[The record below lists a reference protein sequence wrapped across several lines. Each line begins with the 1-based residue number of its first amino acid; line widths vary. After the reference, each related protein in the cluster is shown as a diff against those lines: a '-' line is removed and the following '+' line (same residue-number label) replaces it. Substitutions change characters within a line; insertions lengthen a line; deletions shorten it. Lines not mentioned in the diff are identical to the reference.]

1 MSVVTCFLG
10 ESQDIALFQSADRAL
25 RKACDYIGL
34 KGFSTHSFRRTALT
48 KLYKAGVPLPTLQK
62 RSGHAS
68 SASLALYIDI
78 DREEVDGAGEL
89 L

>member
-1 MSVVTCFLG
+1 MSN
-10 ESQDIALFQSADRAL
+10 
-25 RKACDYIGL
+25 
-34 KGFSTHSFRRTALT
+34 GF
-48 KLYKAGVPLPTLQK
+48 YKAGVPLPTLQK

-78 DREEVDGAGEL
+78 DREEVDAGGEL